1 MLNSTRSEGTMTLID
16 KLKTIDRALT
26 VPELAKLLHLGKT
39 AIYDMVRR
47 GAIPC
52 IRFGY
57 SVRFDPQEIAEWLQ
71 KRRMPVRVN
80 SEKATQNARHDQS
93 IESR

>member
-1 MLNSTRSEGTMTLID
+1 MSLIEKLNTM
-16 KLKTIDRALT
+16 DRALT
-26 VPELAKLLHLGKT
+26 VTELANLLHLGKT

-57 SVRFDPQEIAEWLQ
+57 SVRFDPHEIAEWL
-71 KRRMPVRVN
+71 KN
-80 SEKATQNARHDQS
+80 RHTG
-93 IESR
+93 R